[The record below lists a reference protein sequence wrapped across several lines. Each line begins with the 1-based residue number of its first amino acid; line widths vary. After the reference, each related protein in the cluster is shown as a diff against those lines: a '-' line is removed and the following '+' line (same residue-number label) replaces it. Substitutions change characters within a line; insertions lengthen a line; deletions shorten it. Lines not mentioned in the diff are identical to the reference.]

1 MQTNYPI
8 KGQVK
13 KDSATLKTL
22 LFSVLFLLVA
32 NASFAQVVN
41 YAFSQR
47 NEAYVTLEN
56 PTVLATST
64 AITGTGA
71 IYNRVFPLET
81 GTIPFPFQF
90 SGNSYTGLTI
100 YSNGYISF
108 GTTQTNASSPISSGN
123 SYAGVISA
131 AGEDLNGMYHVNQNL
146 FGEISY
152 QIVGQAPNRE
162 FVIQWKHFR
171 PYSSMATATY
181 WDWNFQIRLK
191 ENNTVDIAYN
201 FLISGTPTSGM
212 PQVGLRGATSSDY
225 NNRTSNG
232 VTASNWN
239 NNSAGT
245 SSGSSMTTNSTS
257 MPSGLVFTWTPPS
270 PCVAPIS
277 QPTDIVLNMTGT
289 TVTGSFSPSTPA
301 SDRYLVVRTPAGT
314 SATPPVNGTTYT
326 TGTGLGGNIISIGNT
341 TTFANSSLAGNTSYT
356 YTVFAYNSACS
367 GGPLY
372 KTTSPLIGNTTSCP
386 NAPTL
391 VTSSNA
397 STNSFNLNWTEPT
410 GGYATDFHYE
420 IEIATDNIFT
430 SQIPG
435 SPFNISS
442 NSTTFTASSLNHSTK
457 YYYRIK
463 AVSICNGVYSAVG
476 NINTL
481 CLAVTSLPYSEGFND
496 ATLSSCWTAT
506 TVSGTTNWA
515 PTTNNDGVPSPK
527 TGTRFA
533 GKAYGNSSAL
543 LISPQFNLT
552 QTGIQSARVNVWIY
566 RNATSGHTSDVVKFF
581 VNTTNSIT
589 NATQLISVGLKIN
602 QAPIVETAGWHNY
615 TMVIPANYLSAP
627 FHVIAQGITA
637 GSTSSYGLGFDDFV
651 LEEVPLENIPTSV
664 EVTTANNV
672 ATTITANEGT
682 LSLNATIL
690 PATASQNVTW
700 SIVNGTGAA
709 TISPSGVVKA
719 TTNGTVT
726 AKATSFDNPALS
738 DEIEIT
744 ISNQFAV
751 AEVTVATQN
760 NVPATITTN
769 GGTLQLTAAISPS
782 QANQAVTWTI
792 ANTPGQGT
800 ISATG
805 LVTGVNNGTV
815 VAKATSVSNPT
826 LSGQITI
833 TISNQIPVY
842 CTPSFSQGVE
852 PITLVEFAGIS
863 NTTPAS
869 TSSPSYE
876 DYTAMTGNV
885 VQGETYPIRLKG
897 NTNGSYSGYFKV
909 YADWNNNGVFEATE
923 GYELGYVNSSTGI
936 DDKELT
942 GSILVPA
949 NASIGNIRMRVMKK
963 FQSQSIPACNL
974 DSYGQ
979 AEDYTLIVAAAQV
992 TLEVAVATQG
1002 NVPAQINTNAG
1013 TLQLTASILPS
1024 TLDQSVT
1031 WSVTSGTA
1039 FASVSQTGLVT
1050 AIANGSVTIRATS
1063 ILDTTKFGELV
1074 ITITNQNVQFPFP
1087 YCNIGIEDSDPDYIE
1102 PITSVTFSNI
1112 TNTSSATI
1120 GATPVLE
1127 DFTAIVGNVTAGQ
1140 TYPITIKGNT
1150 AGNFE
1155 TNHIRVYIDWNQ
1167 NGMFDAEESYAIGTI
1182 RGSNG
1187 VDAVSVTADIIV
1199 PQNALLGNTRM
1210 RVTKD
1215 YEEENTNACNDI
1227 YMGQAEDYTL
1237 NVQENLNVDDFAKNN
1252 FKIYPNPTTD
1262 IVNIQTTLEVK
1273 NIAVYNQIG
1282 QLIFNQ
1288 KATQFDLSNVASG
1301 IYLIQIDFENGQ
1313 KATKKIIK
1321 K

>member
-8 KGQVK
+8 SRVEKN
-13 KDSATLKTL
+13 SATLKTL
-22 LFSVLFLLVA
+22 LLSALFLLVA
-32 NASFAQVVN
+32 NTAFAQVVN

-47 NEAYVTLEN
+47 NEAYIPLEN

-100 YSNGYISF
+100 YSNGFISF
-108 GTTQTNASSPISSGN
+108 GTNQTNTSSPISSGN

-131 AGEDLNGMYHVNQNL
+131 AGNDLNGMYHVEQNL

-152 QIVGQAPNRE
+152 QVVGQAPNRE

-191 ENNTVDIAYN
+191 ENNTIDIAYN
-201 FLISGTPTSGM
+201 FLISGTPTSGL

-239 NNSAGT
+239 NSTAGT
-245 SSGSSMTTNSTS
+245 SSSSSMTTNSTS
-257 MPSGLVFTWTPPS
+257 MPSGLVFNWVPPS
-270 PCVAPIS
+270 PCIAPAS
-277 QPTDIVLNMTGT
+277 QPTDIVLNMSGT
-289 TVTGSFSPSTPA
+289 TVSGSFTATTPA
-301 SDRYLVVRTPAGT
+301 SDRYLVVRTPTGT
-314 SATPPVNGTTYT
+314 PATPPVNGTTYA
-326 TGTGLGGNIISIGNT
+326 TGTGLGGNIISIGNS
-341 TTFANSSLAGNTSYT
+341 TTFTNSSLAGNTSYT
-356 YTVFAYNSACS
+356 YTVFAYNSACT

-372 KTTSPLIGNTTSCP
+372 NTASPLIGNTTSCP
-386 NAPTL
+386 NPPTL

-397 STNSFNLNWTEPT
+397 SINSFTLNWTEPT
-410 GGYATDFHYE
+410 GGYATDFHYQV
-420 IEIATDNIFT
+420 EIATDNIFAQ
-430 SQIPG
+430 QIPG
-435 SPFNISS
+435 SPFSVSS
-442 NSTTFTASSLNHSTK
+442 NYTTYTAANLNNSTK
-457 YYYRIK
+457 YYYRIR
-463 AVSICNGVYSAVG
+463 AVSICNSAYSSVG
-476 NINTL
+476 NISTL
-481 CLAVTSLPYSEGFND
+481 CLAVTSLPYSEGFDD
-496 ATLSSCWTAT
+496 ATLNTCWTTA
-506 TVSGTTNWA
+506 TVSGSTNWA
-515 PTTNNDGVPSPK
+515 PATNNDGVPSPK

-533 GKAYGNSSAL
+533 GKSYTNSSAL

-552 QTGIQSARVNVWIY
+552 QSSVQGARVSVWIY
-566 RNATSGHTSDVVKFF
+566 RNATNGHTSDVVKFF
-581 VNTTNSIT
+581 VNTTNSIA

-602 QAPIVETAGWHNY
+602 QEPVVETAGWHNY
-615 TMVIPANYLSAP
+615 KLAIPANYLSAP

-637 GSTSSYGLGFDDFV
+637 GSNSSYGLGFDDFL
-651 LEEVPLENIPTSV
+651 LEEMTAENIPTSV
-664 EVTTANNV
+664 EITTANNIP
-672 ATTITANEGT
+672 ATIITNEGT
-682 LSLNATIL
+682 LALNAAIL
-690 PATASQNVTW
+690 PATASQNVVW
-700 SIVNGTGAA
+700 SIANGTGSA
-709 TISPSGVVKA
+709 TISASGVVKA

-792 ANTPGQGT
+792 ANTSGQGT
-800 ISATG
+800 ISTTG
-805 LVTGVNNGTV
+805 LVTGVSNGTV
-815 VAKATSVSNPT
+815 VAKATSVSNPA

-842 CTPSFSQGVE
+842 CTPSFPQGTE

-863 NTTPAS
+863 NTTAAS

-876 DYTAMTGNV
+876 NYTTMTGNV

-936 DDKELT
+936 DDKELL
-942 GSILVPA
+942 GSITVPS
-949 NASIGNIRMRVMKK
+949 NAAVGNTRMRVMKK
-963 FQSQSIPACNL
+963 FASQSIPACNL

-992 TLEVAVATQG
+992 NVEVTVATQG
-1002 NVPAQINTNAG
+1002 NVPAAITANAG
-1013 TLQLTASILPS
+1013 TLQLTASILPA
-1024 TLDQSVT
+1024 TVDQNVT
-1031 WSVTSGTA
+1031 WSVTSGNTI
-1039 FASVSQTGLVT
+1039 ASVSQTGLVT
-1050 AIANGSVTIRATS
+1050 AITNGSVTVRATS
-1063 ILDTTKFGELV
+1063 VFDTAKFGELV

-1112 TNTSSATI
+1112 ANTSSAAI

-1127 DFTAIVGNVTAGQ
+1127 DFTNIIGNVAIGQ
-1140 TYPITIKGNT
+1140 TYPITVKGNT

-1167 NGMFDAEESYAIGTI
+1167 NGTFDSNESYAIGTI

-1187 VDAVSVTADIIV
+1187 VDAISVTANIAV

-1210 RVTKD
+1210 RIVKD
-1215 YEEENTNACNDI
+1215 YEEDNTNACNDI

-1252 FKIYPNPTTD
+1252 FKVYPNPTSD
-1262 IVNIQTTLEVK
+1262 IVNIQTSLEVK

-1282 QLIFNQ
+1282 QLIFSQ

-1301 IYLIQIDFENGQ
+1301 IYMIQIDFENGQ